1 LWRGDLGVRLYCNM
15 SSRDNILSKI
25 KQNQPELLPLPDL
38 SVLGTEQY
46 DLVQKFTE
54 ILEGIGGTVLEVSD
68 FEEIKKY
75 IISNYPIN
83 ARVIS
88 TLPEFS
94 ESKDWQIADPHTL
107 KDADFLIIKGQF
119 AVAENGAIWL
129 TETEMGQRVAP
140 FITQYLAIIIEKSAI
155 LPTMHQAY
163 EQMGS
168 AEYGFG
174 VFLAGPSKTADIEQ
188 SLVLGAHGARGLVV
202 FLV

>member
-1 LWRGDLGVRLYCNM
+1 M
-15 SSRDNILSKI
+15 SSRNNILSKI

-38 SVLGTEQY
+38 SFLGTEQY
-46 DLVQKFTE
+46 DLILKFTE
-54 ILEGIGGTVLEVSD
+54 ILEGIGGKVIQVSD
-68 FEEIKKY
+68 FEEIKKF
-75 IISNYPIN
+75 IVSNYPHN

-94 ESKDWQIADPHTL
+94 KNSDWQNADPHTL
-107 KDADFLIIKGQF
+107 KDADFFIIKGQF
-119 AVAENGAIWL
+119 AIAENGAIWL
-129 TETEMGQRVAP
+129 TEKEMGQRVAP
-140 FITQYLAIIIEKSAI
+140 FISQYLAIIIDKSAI

-163 EQMGS
+163 EQIGS
-168 AEYGFG
+168 EDYGFG

>member
-1 LWRGDLGVRLYCNM
+1 M
-15 SSRDNILSKI
+15 SSREAILSKI
-25 KQNQPELLPLPDL
+25 KQNQSELLPLPDL
-38 SVLGTEQY
+38 SVLGGEQY
-46 DLVQKFTE
+46 DLVQKYTQV
-54 ILEGIGGTVLEVSD
+54 LEGIGGSVLQVSD
-68 FEEIKKY
+68 YDEIKKY
-75 IISNYPIN
+75 IAENYPSN

-94 ESKDWQIADPHTL
+94 NRKEWQTAEPHSL
-107 KDADFLIIKGQF
+107 KDADFLIVKGQF

-129 TETEMGQRVAP
+129 TEEEMGQRVAP
-140 FITQYLAIIIEKSAI
+140 FITQYLAIIIEKSSI

-163 EQMGS
+163 EHIAS
-168 AEYGFG
+168 ADYGFG

>member
-1 LWRGDLGVRLYCNM
+1 M
-15 SSRDNILSKI
+15 SSRNDILSKI
-25 KQNQPELLPLPDL
+25 KENQPDLLPLPDL
-38 SVLGTEQY
+38 TVLGTEQF
-46 DLVQKFTE
+46 DLVQKFTA
-54 ILEGIGGTVLEVSD
+54 ILEGIGGKVLEVSNFD
-68 FEEIKKY
+68 EIKKY
-75 IISNYPIN
+75 IGINYPQN

-94 ESKDWQIADPHTL
+94 NSSEWQTADPHSL

-140 FITQYLAIIIEKSAI
+140 FITQYLAIIIDKSTI

-163 EQMGS
+163 EQIGN
-168 AEYGFG
+168 ADYGFG

>member
-1 LWRGDLGVRLYCNM
+1 M
-15 SSRDNILSKI
+15 SSRENILSKI

-54 ILEGIGGTVLEVSD
+54 ILEGIGGKVLQVSD
-68 FEEIKKY
+68 YEEIKKY
-75 IISNYPIN
+75 ILANYPVN

-94 ESKDWQIADPHTL
+94 ANKDWQTADPHSL

-129 TETEMGQRVAP
+129 TESEMGQRVAP
-140 FITQYLAIIIEKSAI
+140 FIAQYLAIVINKSTI

-163 EQMGS
+163 GQVGM
-168 AEYGFG
+168 ADYGFG

>member
-1 LWRGDLGVRLYCNM
+1 M

-38 SVLGTEQY
+38 SVLGTEQH

-54 ILEGIGGTVLEVSD
+54 ILEEIGGKVLQVSD

-94 ESKDWQIADPHTL
+94 ENKDWQTADPHSL

-129 TETEMGQRVAP
+129 TESEMGQRVAP
-140 FITQYLAIIIEKSAI
+140 FITQYLAIMINKSTI

-163 EQMGS
+163 VQIGS
-168 AEYGFG
+168 KDYGFG

>member
-1 LWRGDLGVRLYCNM
+1 M
-15 SSRDNILSKI
+15 SSRDFILSKI
-25 KQNQPELLPLPDL
+25 KQNQPDLLPLPDL
-38 SVLGTEQY
+38 SVLGSEKY
-46 DLVQKFTE
+46 DLVEKFTE
-54 ILEGIGGTVLEVSD
+54 ILEGIGGKVLQVSD

-75 IISNYPIN
+75 IAVNYPIN

-94 ESKDWQIADPHTL
+94 KNIDWQLADPHTL

-129 TETEMGQRVAP
+129 TESEMGQRVAP
-140 FITQYLAIIIEKSAI
+140 FITQYLAIIIDKSNI
-155 LPTMHQAY
+155 LATMHQSY
-163 EQMGS
+163 EQIGS
-168 AEYGFG
+168 SNYGFG

>member
-1 LWRGDLGVRLYCNM
+1 M
-15 SSRDNILSKI
+15 SSRENILSKI
-25 KQNQPELLPLPDL
+25 KQNQPDLLPLPDL
-38 SVLGTEQY
+38 SVLGSEKY
-46 DLVQKFTE
+46 DLVEKFTE
-54 ILEGIGGTVLEVSD
+54 ILGGIGGKVLQVSD

-75 IISNYPIN
+75 IAVNYPIN

-88 TLPEFS
+88 NLPEFS
-94 ESKDWQIADPHTL
+94 ENKDWQIADPHSL
-107 KDADFLIIKGQF
+107 KDADFLIVKGQF

-140 FITQYLAIIIEKSAI
+140 FITQYLAIIIEKTTI

-163 EQMGS
+163 EQIGS
-168 AEYGFG
+168 ADYGFG

>member
-1 LWRGDLGVRLYCNM
+1 M
-15 SSRDNILSKI
+15 SSRENILSRI

-38 SVLGTEQY
+38 LVLGTEQY

-54 ILEGIGGTVLEVSD
+54 ILEGIGGKVLQVSD
-68 FEEIKKY
+68 YEEIKKY
-75 IISNYPIN
+75 IIANYPVN

-88 TLPEFS
+88 TLTEFS
-94 ESKDWQIADPHTL
+94 ENKDWQTADPHSL

-129 TETEMGQRVAP
+129 TESEMGQRVAP
-140 FITQYLAIIIEKSAI
+140 FITQYLAIVIDKSTI

-163 EQMGS
+163 GQIGM
-168 AEYGFG
+168 ADYGFG

>member
-1 LWRGDLGVRLYCNM
+1 M

-38 SVLGTEQY
+38 SVLGGEQY
-46 DLVQKFTE
+46 DLVQKYTQ
-54 ILEGIGGTVLEVSD
+54 ILEGIGGKVLQVSD
-68 FEEIKKY
+68 FEEIKKF
-75 IISNYPIN
+75 IAENYPPN

-94 ESKDWQIADPHTL
+94 NSKEWQTAEPHSL
-107 KDADFLIIKGQF
+107 KDADFLIVKGQF

-140 FITQYLAIIIEKSAI
+140 FITQYLAIIIEKASI

-163 EQMGS
+163 EHIAS
-168 AEYGFG
+168 DDYGFG

>member
-1 LWRGDLGVRLYCNM
+1 M

-25 KQNQPELLPLPDL
+25 KQNQPDLLPLPNL
-38 SVLGTEQY
+38 SVLGGEQF
-46 DLVQKFTE
+46 DLVEKFTE
-54 ILEGIGGTVLEVSD
+54 ILEGIGGKVIQVAHND
-68 FEEIKKY
+68 EIKKY
-75 IISNYPIN
+75 IAANYPPN

-88 TLPEFS
+88 TLSEFS
-94 ESKDWQIADPHTL
+94 ENKDWQLADPHTL

-140 FITQYLAIIIEKSAI
+140 FITQYLAIIIDKSTI

-163 EQMGS
+163 EHIGS
-168 AEYGFG
+168 VDYGFG

>member
-1 LWRGDLGVRLYCNM
+1 M
-15 SSRDNILSKI
+15 SSRENILSKI

-38 SVLGTEQY
+38 SVLGREKY
-46 DLVQKFTE
+46 DLVAKFTE
-54 ILEGIGGTVLEVSD
+54 ILEGIGGKVLQVSD

-94 ESKDWQIADPHTL
+94 ENQDWQTADPHSL
-107 KDADFLIIKGQF
+107 KDAEFLIIKGQF

-129 TETEMGQRVAP
+129 TESEIGQRVAP
-140 FITQYLAIIIEKSAI
+140 FITQYLAIVIEKSAI

-163 EQMGS
+163 EEIGS
-168 AEYGFG
+168 IDYGFG